1 MPSPQQM
8 PLGEVFYDWGRHLE
22 RVYFPTTSI
31 ISLLYVRE
39 NGASA
44 EIAVVG
50 SGSVVGVSIFMG
62 GETTPNCAVAQ
73 SARSAYRL
81 LGYESR
87 SFMS

>member
-1 MPSPQQM
+1 MASPQQM
-8 PLGEVFYDWGRHLE
+8 PLGEVLYDWGRHLE

-62 GETTPNCAVAQ
+62 GETTPNSCC
-73 SARSAYRL
+73 
-81 LGYESR
+81 SR
-87 SFMS
+87 PASG